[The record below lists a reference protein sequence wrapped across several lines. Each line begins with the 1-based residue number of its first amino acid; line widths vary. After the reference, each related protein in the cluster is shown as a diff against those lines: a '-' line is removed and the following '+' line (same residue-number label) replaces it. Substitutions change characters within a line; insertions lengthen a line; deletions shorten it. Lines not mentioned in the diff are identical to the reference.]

1 MFVTKLALEFSEQ
14 NFVTK
19 LNHDQ
24 HLNWGLYCMS
34 MSNRLPQA
42 RSQGG
47 AIDQCLEGGL
57 LLNVRKLF
65 TKQALCMNNFPWDR
79 AGGTPLGMDMQY
91 SPQARCGA

>member
-34 MSNRLPQA
+34 MPNRLPQA
-42 RSQGG
+42 RSQG
-47 AIDQCLEGGL
+47 
-57 LLNVRKLF
+57 
-65 TKQALCMNNFPWDR
+65 AL
-79 AGGTPLGMDMQY
+79 
-91 SPQARCGA
+91 